1 MPDLKQ
7 TRSRLAIVIAGLVL
21 IDVVAIAMLL
31 TPLAGSEA
39 TRQEEMNR
47 LWLNLKH
54 REAAP
59 WRGLDKKIP
68 KVQQQIADF
77 YSQRFPD
84 TYSAISTSLDK
95 IGSES
100 GTRVSG
106 EKFSQKEAEI
116 EGLQRVEISSEVS
129 GDYLQLVRFINGL
142 ERSKLF
148 FRVDDLALGNEQNGV
163 VKLQIK
169 LETYLRTSS

>member
-1 MPDLKQ
+1 MADLKQ
-7 TRSRLAIVIAGLVL
+7 TRNRLTVIIAALVVVDAI
-21 IDVVAIAMLL
+21 AIAMLL
-31 TPLAGSEA
+31 TPIAGSEQS
-39 TRQEEMNR
+39 RQQEMSQ
-47 LWLNLKH
+47 LWVNLKK

-68 KVQQQIADF
+68 QAQKQIADF
-77 YSQRFPD
+77 YRDRFPD
-84 TYSAISTSLDK
+84 TYSSISTTLDK
-95 IGSES
+95 VSAES
-100 GTRVSG
+100 GARVSG
-106 EKFSQKEAEI
+106 EKFSQKEADI

-148 FRVDDLALGNEQNGV
+148 FMVDDLELGNEQNGV

-169 LETYLRTSS
+169 METYLRTT